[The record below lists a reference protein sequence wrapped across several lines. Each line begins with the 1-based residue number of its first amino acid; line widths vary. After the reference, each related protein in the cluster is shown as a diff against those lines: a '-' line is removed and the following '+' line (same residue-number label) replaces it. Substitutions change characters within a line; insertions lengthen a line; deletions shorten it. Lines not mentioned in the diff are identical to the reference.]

1 MRKITILLAFLLFAG
16 LQGAF
21 AQKTITGKVTS
32 SEDGLGMAGVPVVV
46 KGTTIGTATD
56 INGAFTLSVPADAA
70 TLVVS
75 FIGMKTVELPIGT
88 QTTFNVADGA

>member
-1 MRKITILLAFLLFAG
+1 MRKIAILLAFLLFAG

-32 SEDGLGMAGVPVVV
+32 AEDGLGMAGVPVVV

-56 INGAFTLSVPADAA
+56 IDGAFTL
-70 TLVVS
+70 
-75 FIGMKTVELPIGT
+75 
-88 QTTFNVADGA
+88 